1 MKIDLN
7 DKVVRFLVQ
16 EYVNQIYHYSNEK
29 DLNYNLH
36 KLIHTFQ
43 VVEMAQKLINN
54 TKPALQQNVKTHIL
68 NAAVLHDI
76 GRCHEFKFGKKISV
90 DHGKLG
96 SKLIEKNFPY
106 MKVEAKTTFFHNKL
120 PSDKDP
126 KDCQPIL
133 DYVRDA
139 DMLANIRY
147 EIEETDMWL
156 IHILGSN
163 KKSLLTPIIDKE
175 ILKAAQEMRPAK
187 IVKIKTKNLL
197 TLWLWQLCWIFNLRT
212 KAGFHLNK
220 KEKIFIR
227 FKKTIIKKIIPLT
240 TRDKKEQK
248 VLSQK
253 IQEMFPDRLLLK

>member
-1 MKIDLN
+1 MKIDLD
-7 DKVVRFLVQ
+7 DKVTRFLVQ
-16 EYVNQIYHYSNEK
+16 EYVNKICNYFSEK
-29 DLNYNLH
+29 DLNWNIH

-43 VVEMAQKLINN
+43 VVEMAQKLIDN
-54 TKPALQQNVKTHIL
+54 TKPSLPKRTQKHIL
-68 NAAVLHDI
+68 NAALLHDV
-76 GRCHEFKFGKKISV
+76 GRCLEFKNGEHLKM
-90 DHGKLG
+90 DHGRIG
-96 SKLIEKNFPY
+96 AKLIQQQFLN
-106 MKVEAKTTFFHNKL
+106 MKIEALSTLFHNKL

-197 TLWLWQLCWIFNLRT
+197 TLWLWQLCWIFNLKT
-212 KAGFHLNK
+212 KAGFQLNK

-240 TRDKKEQK
+240 TKDKKEQK